1 MRSSPSAAPTPPT
14 SDVAPTLLDASA
26 LLAVIFEEA
35 GANLV
40 RETLRGEAI
49 MSAVNVGEVAAR
61 LHQEGWTAREIA
73 GIVDGLQSMGCRW
86 RLCLSIPRP
95 RCSAAGIDRRPCRSG
110 WGLGDRACLAT
121 AGRLDV
127 PVLTADRVWTKLNL
141 QGVTIRC
148 IR

>member
-1 MRSSPSAAPTPPT
+1 MRSSPSAAPTPPK

-49 MSAVNVGEVAAR
+49 MSSVNVGEVAAR

-73 GIVDGLQSMGCRW
+73 GVVDGLRMEIVPFDTETA
-86 RLCLSIPRP
+86 LLSGRYRP
-95 RCSAAGIDRRPCRSG
+95 QTRPFG
-110 WGLGDRACLAT
+110 LGLGDRACLAT

-127 PVLTADRVWTKLNL
+127 PVLTADRIWTKLNL

>member
-73 GIVDGLQSMGCRW
+73 GIVDGLRMEIVPFDTETA
-86 RLCLSIPRP
+86 LLSGRYRP
-95 RCSAAGIDRRPCRSG
+95 QTLPFGL
-110 WGLGDRACLAT
+110 GLGDRACLAT

-127 PVLTADRVWTKLNL
+127 PVLTADRIWTKLNL